1 MFGFGEKKI
10 KLANAE
16 NLASSEVISNKK
28 NVKQRKRHNV
38 FDVWAY
44 RNNLY
49 ILSEHCL
56 LDETSNFRKDV
67 LERID
72 DEKSIFKYLDD
83 KNERI
88 KKTFISNNTDS
99 ILECINDNQ
108 IEIEK
113 SNQAISLAKELNEQ
127 LNEFE
132 IDVKFM
138 IKKLG
143 ENQAENIK
151 SLLIKYADNGVF
163 DAECFDFKV
172 KGFFNVLFFGISAM
186 QKHKCLNNFI
196 KKYEKSNILNEIN
209 LISKKHYGTDAG
221 YILFSRLSTIAYN
234 DFETSAIWSKNLE
247 TSFKKINKNIKIAEK
262 RIEENK
268 AIVEDMRLAVEQ
280 SCLYKRERKI
290 VLNFCKK
297 NKKM

>member
-1 MFGFGEKKI
+1 MFGFGKKKV
-10 KLANAE
+10 KLVN
-16 NLASSEVISNKK
+16 NKK
-28 NVKQRKRHNV
+28 KLNQRKKHNV

-44 RNNLY
+44 KNNLY
-49 ILSEHCL
+49 ILSENCL

-72 DEKSIFKYLDD
+72 DEESILKYLSD
-83 KNERI
+83 KNEKI

-108 IEIEK
+108 IEVEK

-132 IDVKFM
+132 ISVMYM

-143 ENQAENIK
+143 ENQTENIK
-151 SLLIKYADNGVF
+151 NLLIKYADKGGF
-163 DAECFDFKV
+163 DADDVESFDFNTKE
-172 KGFFNVLFFGISAM
+172 FFDVVTFGVRLK
-186 QKHKCLNNFI
+186 QRRKCLDDFL
-196 KKYEKSNILNEIN
+196 KKYEKSNIWNEIN

-221 YILFSRLSTIAYN
+221 YILFSRLNTIAYN
-234 DFETSAIWSKNLE
+234 DFETSAIWCKNLE
-247 TSFKKINKNIKIAEK
+247 DSLKKINRNIKIAEK

-268 AIVEDMRLAVEQ
+268 VIVEDMMLAVEQ
-280 SCLYKRERKI
+280 SCLYKREREI

-297 NKKM
+297 NKNI